1 MINVLVADD
10 SSFMRLAIDKMLSRD
25 PEFNIVGFCTNGQ
38 EVLEKVKE
46 LKPDVLTLDIEMP
59 KMNGLEALEKVMES
73 NPLPVIM
80 VSSLTVEGA
89 EETLKALELGAVDFI
104 AKPSSFVSL
113 KITDIYEELASKIKV
128 ASKANLSIRLR
139 HAKSRF
145 KFVNRISDSLPPVT
159 NKVIDTTKSEEKFNF
174 ISKVDKTSNQK
185 PPEEILLEKLKEVK
199 KTEMFNENSPVS
211 VLEKKREE
219 KENRLKFFRPELIII
234 GISTGGPVSLQK
246 VIPKLPKDLPCGII
260 IAQHMPPGFTNSLA
274 NRLNYVSPIDVKE
287 AENGDIIRAGR
298 VLVAP
303 SGFQTE
309 IAKRF
314 IGYSVHIT
322 DEGFRYLYKPCI
334 DVIFSSAAKMYRDK
348 VLGIIM
354 TGMGNDGTAGA
365 KEIKANGGKIFAES
379 EETCLISSMPKSAV
393 KAGAVDLIYPLEKI
407 ADAIIAL
414 YE

>member
-59 KMNGLEALEKVMES
+59 KMNGLQALELVMES
-73 NPLPVIM
+73 NPLPVVM

-113 KITDIYEELASKIKV
+113 KITDIYQELAYKIKA
-128 ASKANLSIRLR
+128 ASKANLSIKFR
-139 HAKSRF
+139 HAKSRL
-145 KFVNRISDSLPPVT
+145 KFVNRITDSIPPTNNKINILP
-159 NKVIDTTKSEEKFNF
+159 
-174 ISKVDKTSNQK
+174 
-185 PPEEILLEKLKEVK
+185 
-199 KTEMFNENSPVS
+199 
-211 VLEKKREE
+211 LEKKANFIRKVDEIPFKKNAEE
-219 KENRLKFFRPELIII
+219 LLLNKLNEVKETVLITKDKLAEQRKRIRFFRPELIII
-234 GISTGGPVSLQK
+234 GISTGGPVSLQEI
-246 VIPKLPKDLPCGII
+246 IPKLPKDLPCGII
-260 IAQHMPPGFTNSLA
+260 IAQHMPLGFTNSLA
-274 NRLNYVSPIDVKE
+274 NRLNNMSSIEVKE
-287 AENGDIIRAGR
+287 AETGDVIRAGR

-303 SGFQTE
+303 SGYQTE
-309 IAKRF
+309 VAKRF

-322 DEGFRYLYKPCI
+322 DKGSGYLYKPCI
-334 DVIFSSAAKMYRDK
+334 DLTLSSAAKMYQDK

-354 TGMGNDGTAGA
+354 TGMGSDGTLGA
-365 KEIKANGGKIFAES
+365 KDIKAYGGKVFAES

-393 KAGAVDLIYPLEKI
+393 KAGVVDCVYPLNEI
-407 ADAIIAL
+407 ANAIVSL